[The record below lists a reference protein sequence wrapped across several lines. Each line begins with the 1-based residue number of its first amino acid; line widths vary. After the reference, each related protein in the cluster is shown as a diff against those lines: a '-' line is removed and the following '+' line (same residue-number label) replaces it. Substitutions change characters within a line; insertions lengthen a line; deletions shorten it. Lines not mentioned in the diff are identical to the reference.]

1 VNVPTDQDFQL
12 DPQEVRRSFDRASVH
27 YDAAAVLQK
36 EIRMRL
42 LQRLDLVKLD
52 TGMII
57 DLGAGTGHACKA
69 LQQKFPDSQV
79 IALDIAEGMLRVA
92 RDRGNNRALLCADAN
107 RIPLPDNSVE
117 LVFCNLML
125 QWCNNL
131 DDIFHE
137 VRRVLRPQGLFSFT
151 TFGPDTLRELR
162 EAWTVVDDYSHV
174 NRFIDMHNIGD
185 ALVRIG
191 LLEPVMDAEYFT
203 LTYER
208 VIDLMRDL
216 KAIGAHNVTDGRA
229 RGLTGRNRLVKL
241 EAGYE
246 KYRSDARLPATYEVV
261 FGQAWAPTPG
271 QGVSMQDGEARVS
284 LRDIALRRP

>member
-1 VNVPTDQDFQL
+1 MNVPTDQDFRL
-12 DPQEVRRSFDRASVH
+12 DPWAVRRSFDRASIH

-36 EIRMRL
+36 EIRSRL

-52 TGMII
+52 TGLIV
-57 DLGAGTGHACKA
+57 DLGAGTAHACKT
-69 LQQKFPDSQV
+69 LQQIFPGSQV

-92 RDRGNNRALLCADAN
+92 HGHNKNTRLLCADAK

-125 QWCNNL
+125 QWCNDL

-162 EAWTVVDDYSHV
+162 DTWAAIDDYSHV

-191 LLEPVMDAEYFT
+191 LCEPVMDAEYFT
-203 LTYER
+203 LTYDR

-216 KAIGAHNVTDGRA
+216 KAIGAHNMTDGRA
-229 RGLTGRNRLVKL
+229 RGLTGRKRLQKL

-246 KYRSDARLPATYEVV
+246 KYRSDDRLPATYEVV

-271 QGVSMQDGEARVS
+271 EGVSMQDGEARVS

>member
-1 VNVPTDQDFQL
+1 
-12 DPQEVRRSFDRASVH
+12 
-27 YDAAAVLQK
+27 
-36 EIRMRL
+36 MRL